1 MRDAV
6 VFGMMVLGFATF
18 VTAHLVLLVV
28 LTIWEKPRW
37 RGPVALLLPPLAPMW
52 AWRAGRKFAAS
63 CWALGLVVY
72 AIGIAINQLS

>member
-28 LTIWEKPRW
+28 LTIGDKPRW
-37 RGPVALLLPPLAPMW
+37 RGAVALLLPPLAQIW
-52 AWRAGRKFAAS
+52 AWRGGRRWPAG
-63 CWALGLVVY
+63 CWVLGLAIY
-72 AIGIAINQLS
+72 AVGMGISQLG